1 MVCES
6 RSVPSV
12 VATTAWVSPRVKM
25 AEPWARGS
33 TPVRIS
39 MARTVRVSRPSMR
52 GSPARIW
59 SRTILASMSNSIE
72 STLTE
77 STLVSSVASAA
88 FTSAVA
94 TRRACVRACLLRIW
108 YAASILVWARPP
120 ILAISASSLAGSAHS
135 PVSSHSGLPA
145 SRTSSWIALM
155 AILPWSWPKTTAP
168 SMMSSGSW
176 SASDST
182 ISTAASVPAT
192 TRSSFEFR
200 RSVLPGF
207 RTYSPLT

>member
-1 MVCES
+1 MKRSEYSPASASMVCES

-77 STLVSSVASAA
+77 STLVSSAASAA
-88 FTSAVA
+88 LTSDV
-94 TRRACVRACLLRIW
+94 TRRRACVRACLLRTW
-108 YAASILVWARPP
+108 
-120 ILAISASSLAGSAHS
+120 
-135 PVSSHSGLPA
+135 
-145 SRTSSWIALM
+145 
-155 AILPWSWPKTTAP
+155 
-168 SMMSSGSW
+168 
-176 SASDST
+176 
-182 ISTAASVPAT
+182 
-192 TRSSFEFR
+192 
-200 RSVLPGF
+200 
-207 RTYSPLT
+207 